1 MYLNIDVKKILAN
14 KAPKVDPFMESLNL
28 LKSNQTPTNII
39 NFMSSYRSYPKET
52 ILENLSSLCDI
63 NSDITFSYV
72 NNVLEVADLSDDI
85 LNNYK
90 SHISSLLESS
100 NNIDYSNRLEDTM
113 SIIESN
119 IRNNNDMELIKEEV
133 LMNLAIDRIKK
144 SCVFESYLEDDL
156 EVLIYNINTSP
167 ETISE
172 YEQLIRKIKV
182 SKTSE
187 YFASYPMLLVKNT
200 DLIRNMDIRVTGD
213 VLDLLTSMPTVI
225 ANKLSEAKLSDSV
238 IKSYIKIFDKQIAI
252 MYMEL
257 KNNEPSQYQLYSTYV
272 RKLIDAKR
280 VISEKS
286 NKKVKIEESY
296 TDEILE
302 EVRIKWMNPITVMKQ
317 ANRVAGKGAMSH
329 YRRNYFTMLKNS
341 MVDTRKSYRGLWP
354 GLLKMVDNCKTID
367 EVNYLRRDL
376 AIPSFE
382 KLKQNQPERRAAIEE
397 HEEWLNTVYRKAL
410 NDKAKELR
418 EKEKAKLKESY
429 LCENIAEMQPDIVMY
444 DEGVVEDLIAEME
457 DSLADIIFD
466 PGEEL
471 DDIKLEN
478 FAILC
483 RTYEAVSRVQRT
495 AIKAG
500 HATGKAVQKGVNKMK
515 DSQSNTKR
523 AMLPVKKSLDPLIN
537 MFNNTINKIKEMDK
551 KERTER
557 IITGEFRLKLVGF
570 IKKGIIGLGSLGL
583 GVGTAKVVAKGAVNA
598 ILSPAKL
605 GGLIVIAIGILV
617 GVAIDK
623 KVDAKHRRRIL
634 NDLKSELEIVNE
646 KIEDAKSENDKKA
659 KYELMRI
666 RNKLI
671 KDIERI
677 EYNLD

>member
-1 MYLNIDVKKILAN
+1 MYLNIDIKKILEN
-14 KAPKVDPFMESLNL
+14 KTPKPDHITESFNL

-52 ILENLSSLCDI
+52 IIENLSSLCDI

-72 NNVLEVADLSDDI
+72 DHVLEVADLSDDI
-85 LNNYK
+85 LNKYK
-90 SHISSLLESS
+90 SHISSLLENS
-100 NNIDYSNRLEDTM
+100 NNIDYSSRLENTI
-113 SIIESN
+113 SIIDSN
-119 IRNNNDMELIKEEV
+119 IENNNDMELIKEEV

-144 SCVFESYLEDDL
+144 SCIFESYLEDDL

-172 YEQLIRKIKV
+172 YEQIIRKIKV

-187 YFASYPMLLVKNT
+187 YFSSYPMLLVKNT

-225 ANKLSEAKLSDSV
+225 ANKLSEAKLSDTV
-238 IKSYIKIFDKQIAI
+238 IKSYIKIFDKQIAV

-257 KNNEPSQYQLYSTYV
+257 KNNEPAQYQLYSTYV
-272 RKLIDAKR
+272 RKLIEAKR
-280 VISEKS
+280 VISEK
-286 NKKVKIEESY
+286 NTKKLS
-296 TDEILE
+296 
-302 EVRIKWMNPITVMKQ
+302 
-317 ANRVAGKGAMSH
+317 
-329 YRRNYFTMLKNS
+329 
-341 MVDTRKSYRGLWP
+341 
-354 GLLKMVDNCKTID
+354 
-367 EVNYLRRDL
+367 
-376 AIPSFE
+376 
-382 KLKQNQPERRAAIEE
+382 
-397 HEEWLNTVYRKAL
+397 
-410 NDKAKELR
+410 
-418 EKEKAKLKESY
+418 
-429 LCENIAEMQPDIVMY
+429 ENITEMQPDIILY
-444 DEGVVEDLIAEME
+444 DEGVMEDIIAEME

-471 DDIKLEN
+471 NDAELEN
-478 FAILC
+478 FARLC
-483 RTYEAVSRVQRT
+483 RTYEAVSRFQRG

-500 HATGKAVQKGVNKMK
+500 HASGKVIQKGVNKMK
-515 DSQSNTKR
+515 DSQSNNKR

-557 IITGEFRLKLVGF
+557 IITGQFRLKLIGF
-570 IKKGIIGLGSLGL
+570 IKKGIIGLGSIGL
-583 GVGTAKVVAKGAVNA
+583 GVGAGKVLAKGAIGVIA
-598 ILSPAKL
+598 SPAKL
-605 GGLIVIAIGILV
+605 GSLIVIAIGILV

-623 KVDAKHRRRIL
+623 KVDAKHRRQIL
-634 NDLKSELEIVNE
+634 TDLKNELEIVNE

-677 EYNLD
+677 EYNLN